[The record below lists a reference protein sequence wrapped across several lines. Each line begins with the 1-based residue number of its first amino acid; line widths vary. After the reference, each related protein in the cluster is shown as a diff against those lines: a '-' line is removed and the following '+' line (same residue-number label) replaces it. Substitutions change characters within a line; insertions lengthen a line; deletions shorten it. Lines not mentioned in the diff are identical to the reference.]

1 MVTISFIGFPLQ
13 SGRPLYQLPY
23 ATEREDIMA
32 DFTYICRN
40 LKGTAPGK
48 GQESGIGS
56 CAKTQETGEH
66 CIADSAEA
74 AAEGKRLCPAAD
86 YLKILSIR
94 KRK

>member
-1 MVTISFIGFPLQ
+1 
-13 SGRPLYQLPY
+13 
-23 ATEREDIMA
+23 MA
-32 DFTYICRN
+32 DFSYICKN

-56 CAKTQETGEH
+56 CAKNQKTGVY

-74 AAEGKRLCPAAD
+74 AAEGKQLCPPVD

>member
-1 MVTISFIGFPLQ
+1 
-13 SGRPLYQLPY
+13 
-23 ATEREDIMA
+23 MA
-32 DFTYICRN
+32 DFTFICKN

-48 GQESGIGS
+48 GQESGIGT
-56 CAKTQETGEH
+56 CAKNLETGEY
-66 CIADSAEA
+66 CIADSAES